1 MLVSSYG
8 TLSDPR
14 LLARRSAGPFTID
27 DANRKELIEL
37 ILKDL
42 SILAK
47 VAGAS
52 GKTRLTSKGRVPFS
66 IICRAHLMLIYAS
79 RVDAAQAFL
88 AIKCMGK
95 NPAGSEVLATP
106 TNLSTLLALS
116 AAFKEDVEA
125 SNEALRCIA
134 NALLLVQD
142 ARLTFV
148 QKNVGGREASID
160 LLEVS
165 GGDSGSAFSFG
176 LLFRG
181 VTLMA
186 AS

>member
-1 MLVSSYG
+1 
-8 TLSDPR
+8 
-14 LLARRSAGPFTID
+14 
-27 DANRKELIEL
+27 
-37 ILKDL
+37 
-42 SILAK
+42 
-47 VAGAS
+47 
-52 GKTRLTSKGRVPFS
+52 
-66 IICRAHLMLIYAS
+66 MLIYAS

-88 AIKCMGK
+88 AIKSMGK

-116 AAFKEDVEA
+116 AALKEDVEA

-148 QKNVGGREASID
+148 QKNVGGREASVD

-165 GGDSGSAFSFG
+165 EDRRPQVY
-176 LLFRG
+176 LF
-181 VTLMA
+181 V
-186 AS
+186 